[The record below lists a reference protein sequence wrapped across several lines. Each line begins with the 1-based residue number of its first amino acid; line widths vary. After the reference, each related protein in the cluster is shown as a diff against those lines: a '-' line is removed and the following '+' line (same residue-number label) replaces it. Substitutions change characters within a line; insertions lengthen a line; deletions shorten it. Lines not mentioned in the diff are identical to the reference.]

1 MFEIKQN
8 IKISEKYTD
17 VLKIHPLFN
26 GLSEEEISILLEC
39 ISAAVISRRA
49 GEYILSA
56 GDTTENMGFVLSG
69 SVLVVQ
75 DDFWGHRNIM
85 SRILP
90 GDIFAEPFAA
100 VPDSVLNVS
109 AVAAEDSEILLLN
122 VSRLL
127 SECHS
132 SYGFHNR
139 LIRNLVSVLARK
151 TMAFNEK
158 ITHISKRTTREK
170 LLSFLSSQAIRKGSL
185 SFDIDFN
192 RQQLAD
198 YLCVERAAMCVELS
212 KLQKENMLICHKNH
226 FELKELS
233 EI

>member
-1 MFEIKQN
+1 MK
-8 IKISEKYTD
+8 SLEKYID
-17 VLKIHPLFN
+17 VIKVHPLFH
-26 GLSEEEISILLEC
+26 GLSEEEISVLLDC
-39 ISAAVISRRA
+39 ISAAVICRKA

-56 GDTTENMGFVLSG
+56 GDTTENMGFVLTG

-85 SRILP
+85 TRVLP

-100 VPDSVLNVS
+100 VPNSVLNVS
-109 AVAAEDSEILLLN
+109 AVAADDSEILLLN
-122 VSRLL
+122 VKRLL

-132 SYGFHNR
+132 ACGFHNR
-139 LIRNLVSVLARK
+139 LIGNLVAVLARK
-151 TMAFNEK
+151 TLAFNEK

-170 LLSFLSSQAIRKGSL
+170 LLSFLSSEAIRKGSL
-185 SFDIDFN
+185 TFDIAFN

-212 KLQKENMLICHKNH
+212 KLQKENILHFHKNH